1 MRRSWSLDSE
11 WEVYWNNTVFDKNSN
26 WLLPPDPFKTP
37 KTLLDL
43 SCKKLADSVTL
54 CDNLEEFVKCCPD
67 FISEAFAPFLSGRQ
81 LQRYLELKGGLEAAL
96 SQCLKIGDG
105 QRLLI
110 KVVSELNNNDISPDC
125 EKKIVQDVDRLISK
139 KDLPIRVKR
148 IMCDVGAVE
157 PNALYKRM
165 IGEFHIE
172 NKLTASMLLKRVPC
186 HWDLATSLGN
196 QKRYL
201 CNFYNFD
208 SAFRYKYKYL
218 QEGKYSLP
226 AYAELCVKAGSRNN
240 HHIAFAYAVGI
251 LSWIK
256 EKPPKR
262 TDQIAIVD
270 ISEQLIY
277 TLSALHFPFSV
288 TKTCLRLFRVALD
301 WTLGGDSPTTVVPAA
316 AFRFFIA
323 CQRVFMLYGLYKQEH
338 ELFNYFTSYSGITKL
353 NSFFKASTIIHIQS
367 QLNLLAD
374 LALDKFANDHL
385 HQKCFGKCL
394 EKKSVK
400 NLHVFIHRLEEQ
412 INCLAHNIYNPLDFI
427 TSLALTWLQVIR
439 IFYSVFEIS
448 SETKIVHQVAYQN
461 QKYKSVEFT
470 CPEID
475 VTAVLYHLAYEG
487 WQFSPFYDNTLAKIL
502 TKLESPQNVFLEKLY
517 GSHKALGSAYSASIY
532 TFILALAPKIK
543 KSVSCAYK
551 MLIDKALIEY
561 ETLTDN
567 RHYRCHSL
575 HKLQHCLSFDLEC
588 LHTGLSILV
597 NICGTQIPKS
607 PQTDNLSDI
616 EKVRLVFNNPM
627 KYPKVYQKCQ
637 THQRLTKE
645 RCRKSAHLICP
656 NYEFAPVIDILSAV
670 SLQPEFKMRTTIPKF
685 SDMARA
691 RAKQLAPAKNKYS
704 ESSPKNFQKFLVD
717 FFTAYPKE
725 TGKLLF
731 RGLQSIESFRDYPTC
746 F

>member
-1 MRRSWSLDSE
+1 
-11 WEVYWNNTVFDKNSN
+11 
-26 WLLPPDPFKTP
+26 
-37 KTLLDL
+37 
-43 SCKKLADSVTL
+43 VTL

-81 LQRYLELKGGLEAAL
+81 LQLYLKLKGGLEAAL

-110 KVVSELNNNDISPDC
+110 KVVSELNNNDITPDS
-125 EKKIVQDVDRLISK
+125 EKNIVEDVDRLISK

-148 IMCDVGAVE
+148 IMFDVGAVE
-157 PNALYKRM
+157 PNAVYKRM
-165 IGEFHIE
+165 ISEFQIE
-172 NKLTASMLLKRVPC
+172 NKLTAPMLLKRVPC
-186 HWDLATSLGN
+186 HWDLAIPLESR
-196 QKRYL
+196 KRYL
-201 CNFYNFD
+201 CNFYNFYN
-208 SAFRYKYKYL
+208 AFRYKYKCL

-256 EKPPKR
+256 EKPGKR

-316 AFRFFIA
+316 VFRFYIA

-338 ELFNYFTSYSGITKL
+338 EVFNYFTSYSGITNL
-353 NSFFKASTIIHIQS
+353 NSFYKSSTIIHIQS

-374 LALDKFANDHL
+374 VALDKLVNDHL
-385 HQKCFGKCL
+385 HKECDSECL
-394 EKKSVK
+394 EKKNVR

-412 INCLAHNIYNPLDFI
+412 INCLAHNILNPLHFI
-427 TSLALTWLQVIR
+427 TNLAQTWLQI
-439 IFYSVFEIS
+439 IKSFYSVFGINCD
-448 SETKIVHQVAYQN
+448 TKIVHQAAYQN
-461 QKYKSVEFT
+461 QKFKLEEFT

-475 VTAVLYHLAYEG
+475 ATAVLYHMGNDG
-487 WQFSPFYDNTLAKIL
+487 WYSSPFYEDKLT
-502 TKLESPQNVFLEKLY
+502 TKLCNMESRQNVFLEKLY
-517 GSHKALGSAYSASIY
+517 GSGKALGSAYSASMY
-532 TFILALAPKIK
+532 TFFLALTPKIK
-543 KSVSCAYK
+543 YFSCAWK
-551 MLIDKALIEY
+551 MVVNKALTEY
-561 ETLTDN
+561 EAMSDG

-575 HKLQHCLSFDLEC
+575 HQLKHCLSFDLEC
-588 LHTGLSILV
+588 LHSGLSILV
-597 NICGTQIPKS
+597 NICGIQLPKS
-607 PQTDNLSDI
+607 PQTDNLSSI
-616 EKVRLVFNNPM
+616 EKLRLVLNNPS
-627 KYPKVYQKCQ
+627 KYAKVYEKCEI
-637 THQRLTKE
+637 HQRLTKE
-645 RCRKSAHLICP
+645 KCRESANLICP
-656 NYEFAPVIDILSAV
+656 NFEFAPVVKILSV
-670 SLQPEFKMRTTIPKF
+670 GSLQPEFQMRTSIPKF
-685 SDMARA
+685 SDMART
-691 RAKQLAPAKNKYS
+691 RAKQRAPQKTKYN
-704 ESSPKNFQKFLVD
+704 ESSPQSFQNFLID

-731 RGLQSIESFRDYPTC
+731 RGLQSIESFRDHPTC